1 MSAAVFLALLALFW
15 AVLLLLSRGKV
26 GQSVAGRRGSP
37 RSEGLPSPSQEEFW
51 LQKLLTVTRNNRG
64 AIERGV
70 TAKRRNFPHASR
82 AELLERVHT
91 DYMRDLR

>member
-1 MSAAVFLALLALFW
+1 M
-15 AVLLLLSRGKV
+15 
-26 GQSVAGRRGSP
+26 
-37 RSEGLPSPSQEEFW
+37 
-51 LQKLLTVTRNNRG
+51 QKLLTVTRNNRG

-70 TAKRRNFPHASR
+70 TAKRRKFPQASR